1 MVNEKEADLSFWC
14 ELPAQTRTVAG
25 MHLFA
30 LEDMG
35 LQRLEQIT
43 DLTLQLQA
51 ADPEDASSEWVSIG
65 PLPVSLGEL

>member
-1 MVNEKEADLSFWC
+1 MDRRGIATAHGNI
-14 ELPAQTRTVAG
+14 
-25 MHLFA
+25 A

-65 PLPVSLGEL
+65 PLPVSLGES